1 MYCEWQALNEIPVGR
16 RLEEVTPLQR
26 RRETWGSGL
35 GEPGERN
42 LGERAGGAGGAKPGG
57 AKPGGAKPG
66 GALGERWG
74 SRGSGAGEPHLECHA
89 SSLLWMQVTAPPD
102 GLQQLRSLAPG
113 R

>member
-42 LGERAGGAGGAKPGG
+42 LGERN
-57 AKPGGAKPG
+57 
-66 GALGERWG
+66 LGERWG
-74 SRGSGAGEPHLECHA
+74 SAGGAGGVGQGSPI
-89 SSLLWMQVTAPPD
+89 
-102 GLQQLRSLAPG
+102 
-113 R
+113 